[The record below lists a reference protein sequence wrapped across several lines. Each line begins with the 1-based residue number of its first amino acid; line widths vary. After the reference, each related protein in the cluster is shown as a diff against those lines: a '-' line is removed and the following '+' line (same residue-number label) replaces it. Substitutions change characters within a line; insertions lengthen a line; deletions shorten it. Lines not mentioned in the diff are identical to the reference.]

1 MIKIGFIGAY
11 DKTDFIV
18 QIAKLLT
25 SVGKKI
31 LVIDST
37 IAQKA
42 KYIIP
47 VINPTKTY
55 ITEFEEIDVAV
66 GFKSFEQMGE
76 YLGTKEDI
84 DRSYDYALID
94 IDDDKNFEAFNMR
107 SARINYFVT
116 SFDLYSLKR
125 GLEILSGLQETQRL
139 VKVLFS
145 KYLTKED
152 DEYLDFLSSNYKIE
166 WEKEIV
172 FFPLEQGDTTAII
185 ENQRASKIKFKNLTQ
200 NYRESLLYMAE
211 QILGDNSINTL
222 RKNMRN
228 IDKGV

>member
-25 SVGKKI
+25 TTGKKV

-37 IAQKA
+37 LNQKA

-66 GFKSFEQMGE
+66 GFESFSQINE
-76 YLGTKEDI
+76 YLGIQETTELD
-84 DRSYDYALID
+84 YDYGLID
-94 IDDDKNFEAFNMR
+94 IDNSKAFEGFNMR

-116 SFDLYSLKR
+116 SFDLYSLKK
-125 GLEILSGLQETQRL
+125 GLEILSGLRETQRL
-139 VKVLFS
+139 TKVLFS
-145 KYLTKED
+145 NNMTEEEN
-152 DEYLDFLSSNYKIE
+152 EYLDFLSANYKIQ
-166 WEKEIV
+166 WEEEKIY
-172 FFPLEQGDTTAII
+172 FPFEQGDRTAII
-185 ENQRASKIKFKNLTQ
+185 ENQRAAKIKFKNLTQ
-200 NYRESLLYMAE
+200 NYKESLLYMTE
-211 QILGDNSINTL
+211 QILGDNNINAL
-222 RKNMRN
+222 RKTMRN

>member
-18 QIAKLLT
+18 QIAKLIT
-25 SVGKKI
+25 SVGKKV

-37 IAQKA
+37 IMQKA

-66 GFKSFEQMGE
+66 GFKKFEQIYE
-76 YLGTKEDI
+76 YLGTEVDI
-84 DRSYDYALID
+84 DQDYDYVLID
-94 IDDDKNFEAFNMR
+94 IDDSNCFDDFNMR

-125 GLEILSGLQETQRL
+125 GLEILSGLQEPQRM
-139 VKVLFS
+139 KKIIFS
-145 KYLTKED
+145 NRMSKEE
-152 DEYLDFLSSNYKIE
+152 DEYLNFLSSNYKIQWNE
-166 WEKEIV
+166 EKIY
-172 FFPLEQGDTTAII
+172 FPLEQGDQTAII
-185 ENQRASKIKFKNLTQ
+185 DNQRAAKVKFKNLTQ
-200 NYRESLLYMAE
+200 NYRENLLYMTE
-211 QILGDNSINTL
+211 QILGNNSINTL

>member
-25 SVGKKI
+25 VTGKKV

-37 IAQKA
+37 LNQKA

-66 GFKSFEQMGE
+66 GFENFSQINE
-76 YLGTKEDI
+76 YLGISGTTELN
-84 DRSYDYALID
+84 YDYGLID
-94 IDDDKNFEAFNMR
+94 IDNSGAFEGFDMR
-107 SARINYFVT
+107 SARVNYFVT
-116 SFDLYSLKR
+116 SFDLYSLKK
-125 GLEILSGLQETQRL
+125 GLEILSGLKETQRL
-139 VKVLFS
+139 VKVIFS
-145 KYLTKED
+145 NNMDEAEN
-152 DEYLDFLSSNYKIE
+152 EYLDFLSANYKIQ
-166 WEKEIV
+166 WENEKIY
-172 FFPLEQGDTTAII
+172 FPFEQGDRTAII
-185 ENQRASKIKFKNLTQ
+185 ENQRAAKIKFKNLTQ
-200 NYRESLLYMAE
+200 QYKESLLYMTE
-211 QILGDNSINTL
+211 QILGDNNINAL
-222 RKNMRN
+222 RKTMRN

>member
-25 SVGKKI
+25 TTGKKV

-37 IAQKA
+37 LNQKA

-66 GFKSFEQMGE
+66 GFESFSQINE
-76 YLGTKEDI
+76 YLGIPETTELD
-84 DRSYDYALID
+84 YDYGLID
-94 IDDDKNFEAFNMR
+94 IDNSKAFEGFNMR

-116 SFDLYSLKR
+116 SFDLYSLKK
-125 GLEILSGLQETQRL
+125 GLEILSGLRETQRL
-139 VKVLFS
+139 TKVLFS
-145 KYLTKED
+145 NNMTEEEN
-152 DEYLDFLSSNYKIE
+152 EYLDFLSANYKIQ
-166 WEKEIV
+166 WEEEKIY
-172 FFPLEQGDTTAII
+172 FPFEQGDRTAII
-185 ENQRASKIKFKNLTQ
+185 ENQRAAKIKFKNLTQ
-200 NYRESLLYMAE
+200 NYKESLLYMTE
-211 QILGDNSINTL
+211 QILGDNNINAL
-222 RKNMRN
+222 RKTMRN

>member
-25 SVGKKI
+25 TTGKKV

-37 IAQKA
+37 LNQKA
-42 KYIIP
+42 KYIIT

-66 GFKSFEQMGE
+66 GFESFSQINE
-76 YLGTKEDI
+76 YLGIQETTELD
-84 DRSYDYALID
+84 YDYGLID
-94 IDDDKNFEAFNMR
+94 IDNSKAFEGFNMR

-116 SFDLYSLKR
+116 SFDLYSLKK
-125 GLEILSGLQETQRL
+125 GLEILSGLRETQRL
-139 VKVLFS
+139 TKVLFS
-145 KYLTKED
+145 NNMTEEEN
-152 DEYLDFLSSNYKIE
+152 EYLDFLSANYKIQ
-166 WEKEIV
+166 WEEEKIY
-172 FFPLEQGDTTAII
+172 FPFEQGDRTAII
-185 ENQRASKIKFKNLTQ
+185 ENQRAAKIKFKNLTQ
-200 NYRESLLYMAE
+200 NYKESLLYMTE
-211 QILGDNSINTL
+211 QILGDNNINAL
-222 RKNMRN
+222 RKTMRN